1 MTTLLEDLRLMLRQI
16 CRSLGL
22 DGTAAAVIP
31 LLVLGIALNFAAL
44 NATKFIRHGRRS
56 THPHSAFRNAARTE
70 FKAMRI
76 VLHST
81 IRKINDSQRWYSTR
95 QWVQNKK
102 KEITGYH
109 VEVGFIWALPTSNE
123 ACDVKFLGS
132 ATEKK
137 MLAAVQC

>member
-16 CRSLGL
+16 CDALGL
-22 DGTAAAVIP
+22 DGTAAAVVP
-31 LLVLGIALNFAAL
+31 LLVLGLALNVAAL
-44 NATKFIRHGRRS
+44 NAAKFIRHGGRS
-56 THPHSAFRNAARTE
+56 THPHSALRNAAQTE

-81 IRKINDSQRWYSTR
+81 IRKINDSQHWCATR
-95 QWVQNKK
+95 QWVQNKQ

-109 VEVGFIWALPTSNE
+109 VEVGFIWAPQTSNE
-123 ACDVKFLGS
+123 TCDVKFLGS

>member
-22 DGTAAAVIP
+22 DGTAAAVVP

-44 NATKFIRHGRRS
+44 NATKFIRHCGKS
-56 THPHSAFRNAARTE
+56 THPQSALRNAARTE
-70 FKAMRI
+70 FKAMSI

-81 IRKINDSQRWYSTR
+81 VKKINGSQRWCASR
-95 QWVQNKK
+95 QWVQNKQK
-102 KEITGYH
+102 KITGFR
-109 VEVGFIWALPTSNE
+109 VEVGLLWAPPTSNE